1 MGTLAQRTKD
11 FADMQ
16 WKQANSANSMIT
28 CECDD
33 TYPLL
38 LMYRCLYCKMYL
50 CEICAEIHFGQTVND
65 YFENK

>member
-1 MGTLAQRTKD
+1 
-11 FADMQ
+11 MQ